1 MIGHESCGSD
11 CASFRYATRRM
22 TPKTLEESAAA
33 PDGRRQRKQTKVII
47 VLPAYNEER
56 NIGGLLDRMIDALE
70 DEQLLYEV
78 IIVDDGSSDRT
89 SGVIERYHE
98 HLPVTLYRHEVNQGL
113 GATIR
118 DGLYLASKAAGDNDI
133 VITMDAD
140 ETHTPGLILRM
151 VRMVRE
157 GCDVVIASRYQPGAR
172 VVGVSLFRRFLSFGA
187 SMLFRIFFATSGVR
201 DFTCGYRAYRGSV
214 LHQAIATYGDQFV
227 EASGFQCMVDILLK
241 LRQLDV
247 VFGEVPLILRY
258 DLKQG
263 RSKMLIVRTIRDSL
277 DLLVRRRFGR

>member
-1 MIGHESCGSD
+1 MMGYESCEADSA
-11 CASFRYATRRM
+11 ASRYAAKRM
-22 TPKTLEESAAA
+22 TPKMLEGSAAA
-33 PDGRRQRKQTKVII
+33 PDGRRQRRQTKVII

-56 NIGGLLDRMIDALE
+56 NIGRLLDRMVDALE
-70 DEQLLYEV
+70 EEHLLYEV
-78 IIVDDGSSDRT
+78 IIVDDGSSDGT
-89 SGVIERYHE
+89 AEVIERYHE

-118 DGLYLASKAAGDNDI
+118 DGLYLASKAAGDSDT

-172 VVGVSLFRRFLSFGA
+172 IVGVSLFRRFLSFGA

-201 DFTCGYRAYRGSV
+201 DFTFQDDASAALLQTWIRQRYR
-214 LHQAIATYGDQFV
+214 
-227 EASGFQCMVDILLK
+227 
-241 LRQLDV
+241 
-247 VFGEVPLILRY
+247 
-258 DLKQG
+258 
-263 RSKMLIVRTIRDSL
+263 
-277 DLLVRRRFGR
+277 